1 MFPGL
6 EIFNSEKNLF
16 RMWILHGVW
25 ILKLY
30 WNKENKGKSDL
41 SSRTGKLLHEQE
53 NMFKQYP
60 QITTAL
66 PYLRAA
72 NGAVSH
78 RWRTRQT
85 RRAQRR
91 ADDRKGGADATD
103 GAVDSSGGDGR
114 QGGHGSCSWGNQRRR
129 ALARWRGRHR
139 RTVWAAGIWSETT
152 RGRTCKK
159 CYTVSLKEKLG
170 FFAHETFF

>member
-1 MFPGL
+1 M
-6 EIFNSEKNLF
+6 
-16 RMWILHGVW
+16 
-25 ILKLY
+25 
-30 WNKENKGKSDL
+30 

-103 GAVDSSGGDGR
+103 GAVDY
-114 QGGHGSCSWGNQRRR
+114 
-129 ALARWRGRHR
+129 L
-139 RTVWAAGIWSETT
+139 
-152 RGRTCKK
+152 
-159 CYTVSLKEKLG
+159 
-170 FFAHETFF
+170 